1 MKECAK
7 ELSPAVTCIFQE
19 SIDTGTLPSDW
30 TRASI
35 SPIHKKGDKHAA
47 ENYRPVSLTSVT
59 CKLLEHIICSHIL
72 KHTDKHHILT
82 PLNHGFR
89 AGHSCET
96 QLITTLEDFTQNFE
110 KNIQTDIAI
119 LDFSKAFDTVPHQK
133 LLEKMKKYGITGNT
147 HKWITSF
154 LTSRKMKVII
164 DGFSSEEDVVTSGVP
179 QGTVLGPI
187 LFLIHIND
195 LPLVVDSQV
204 RLFADDC
211 LLYRPIQNINDQIKL
226 QQDLESL
233 QKWASEWGM
242 SFNTKKCYIMS
253 IKKKKTYFYKL
264 NSHILETVTS
274 IPYLGVT
281 IADDLKWN
289 IHINSI
295 TKKASSTL
303 GFMRRNLRSCPQECR
318 KAAYFS
324 LVRSKLE
331 YSATVWDPYYHG
343 DIDMLENIQRRA
355 ARFICNDFRSRQ
367 AGAVTN
373 MLNSLQLPPLAERR
387 KHLRLTLL
395 YKISKGLVPSLQE
408 NSFLTKVQQNK
419 RQIKPK
425 LFKDYQAKNILT
437 RQARQNNNC
446 FQVIDATTPQRENSF
461 FIRTVIEWNNL
472 DQQTIDAKTPETF
485 KKLLAKG

>member
-1 MKECAK
+1 M
-7 ELSPAVTCIFQE
+7 
-19 SIDTGTLPSDW
+19 
-30 TRASI
+30 
-35 SPIHKKGDKHAA
+35 
-47 ENYRPVSLTSVT
+47 
-59 CKLLEHIICSHIL
+59 
-72 KHTDKHHILT
+72 
-82 PLNHGFR
+82 
-89 AGHSCET
+89 
-96 QLITTLEDFTQNFE
+96 
-110 KNIQTDIAI
+110 
-119 LDFSKAFDTVPHQK
+119 PHQK